1 MNMKVK
7 KAVRSS
13 SIVGK
18 PCRIRGMDPN
28 DRASLV
34 MPEEYDRAEGMYIC
48 TSPVW
53 GSMRLLRSDIE
64 VIEKD

>member
-28 DRASLV
+28 DRASMV

-53 GSMRLLRSDIE
+53 GFMRLLRSDIE
-64 VIEKD
+64 VL